1 MRMTSN
7 GQSASVRPA
16 IARGQSDGAERRSV
30 DFVPVSERHGSVRH
44 LGAVWIVANINLT
57 AMATGVTTLALGGP
71 LFWTLVATVCGSL
84 FGTLFMAL
92 HSSQGPHLGLPQLV
106 QSRAQFGFYGAAITV
121 WVFALV
127 NYFNYNVADAI
138 LAGSSLHFL
147 LGIPTAWGFPI
158 AVLFAGTLALYG
170 YRWIHRV
177 NRFLV
182 VPLGLTIVV
191 LTFAAVARSAIPAG
205 VFEPG
210 PIEWHA
216 FATTFVIVAGFQLGW
231 APYVSDY
238 SRYLAPSISPRS
250 SFLWTYLPSAISA
263 LWVIGLGSLLAAA
276 TPGATVIMAIAH
288 GGDSLFAGGGHL
300 AVALLFLGLLVV
312 MALNAYGGSLTLISI
327 VDCFRR
333 VRPSLAMRAV
343 TIVVMTL
350 SVWVVAAMVGE
361 DRFNVFYG
369 NVLVFL
375 AYLFTP
381 WTAINLVDFYLVRK
395 GCYSIRE
402 LFNPVGIYGRW
413 GWQGN
418 VAYLGALVVMVP
430 FFVTAPYTGWI
441 ARQMG
446 DIDLSMFVGLVAAS
460 AFYLLTSRTLDLGNE
475 RRLVEKE
482 QQVSER

>member
-1 MRMTSN
+1 MGTTSN
-7 GQSASVRPA
+7 GKIATQSPA
-16 IARGQSDGAERRSV
+16 IQQGQTEGAERRSV
-30 DFVPVSERHGSVRH
+30 DFVPVAERHGTVRH
-44 LGAVWIVANINLT
+44 LGAVWLVANINLT
-57 AMATGVTTLALGGP
+57 AMATGVTTLALGGS
-71 LFWTLVATVCGSL
+71 LFWTLIATVCGSL

-106 QSRAQFGFYGAAITV
+106 QSRAQFGFFGAAVTV
-121 WVFALV
+121 WIFALV

-147 LGIPTAWGFPI
+147 LGVPTSWGFPI
-158 AVLFAGTLALYG
+158 AVLFAGTLAMYG

-191 LTFAAVARSAIPAG
+191 LTFAAVAQGEIPADA
-205 VFEPG
+205 FNAG
-210 PIEWHA
+210 PVEWHA

-238 SRYLAPSISPRS
+238 SRYLAPTVSTRA
-250 SFLWTYLPSAISA
+250 SFLWTYIPSAISA

-276 TPGATVIMAIAH
+276 TPGATVITAIAQA
-288 GGDSLFAGGGHL
+288 GDTLFAGGGRI

-327 VDCFRR
+327 LDCFRR
-333 VRPSLAMRAV
+333 VRPSLAMRGI

-350 SVWVVAAMVGE
+350 SVWIVATMVGE
-361 DRFNVFYG
+361 DQFNVFYG

-381 WTAINLVDFYLVRK
+381 WTAINLVDFFLVRK

-402 LFNPVGIYGRW
+402 LFNPAGIYGRW

-418 VAYLGALVVMVP
+418 VAYIGALVTMVP

-441 ARQMG
+441 ARQIG
-446 DIDLSMFVGLVAAS
+446 DIDISMFVGLLVAS
-460 AFYLLTSRTLDLGNE
+460 VLYLLTSLTLDLGYE
-475 RRLVEKE
+475 RSLVEKE
-482 QQVSER
+482 KQVSEL

>member
-1 MRMTSN
+1 M
-7 GQSASVRPA
+7 
-16 IARGQSDGAERRSV
+16 
-30 DFVPVSERHGSVRH
+30 
-44 LGAVWIVANINLT
+44 
-57 AMATGVTTLALGGP
+57 
-71 LFWTLVATVCGSL
+71 
-84 FGTLFMAL
+84 
-92 HSSQGPHLGLPQLV
+92 
-106 QSRAQFGFYGAAITV
+106 

-138 LAGSSLHFL
+138 LAGSSLNFL
-147 LGIPTAWGFPI
+147 LGIPISWGFPI
-158 AVLFAGTLALYG
+158 AVVFAGTLALYG

-182 VPLGLTIVV
+182 VPLGLTIVI
-191 LTFAAVARSAIPAG
+191 LTYAAVARGGVSADA
-205 VFEPG
+205 FAPG

-238 SRYLAPSISPRS
+238 SRYLAPTVSTRA

-276 TPGATVIMAIAH
+276 APGATVITAIAQ
-288 GGDSLFAGGGHL
+288 GGDALFAGGGRI
-300 AVALLFLGLLVV
+300 AVALLFIGLLVV

-327 VDCFRR
+327 LDCFRR
-333 VRPSLAMRAV
+333 VRPSLAMRAI
-343 TIVVMTL
+343 TIMVMTL
-350 SVWVVAAMVGE
+350 SVWIVAAMVGE
-361 DRFNVFYG
+361 ERFNLFYG

-402 LFNPVGIYGRW
+402 LFNPAGIYGRW

-418 VAYLGALVVMVP
+418 VAYIGALAAMVP

-441 ARQMG
+441 ARQIG
-446 DIDLSMFVGLVAAS
+446 DIDISMFVGLLVAS
-460 AFYLLTSRTLDLGNE
+460 ALYLLTSRTLDLGAE
-475 RRLVEKE
+475 RSLVEKE
-482 QQVSER
+482 RKVSES